1 MDEIATEE
9 RLRWSKQENKIY
21 GFCYQHVHC
30 HNTDFTDINS
40 IANLQNLLDTEVHKT
55 KEDLVIAIGNCGA
68 GGHVTPLLSL
78 PSCCKEETNQF
89 SVMINAICNQ
99 TKVDV
104 FVTDGDATRIRVFC
118 GMIKP
123 IRDKEINAVMKR
135 MPLFDLTLVNG
146 EKALYL
152 DDKHNGKR
160 MRTIII
166 SDTRVCKINGTVISR
181 DQANLCV

>member
-1 MDEIATEE
+1 MYSPDETTVSSLDEIATEE
-9 RLRWSKQENKIY
+9 RLRWNKQENKIH
-21 GFCYQHVHC
+21 GFCYQHAHC
-30 HNTDFTDINS
+30 HSTDFTDINI
-40 IANLQNLLDTEVHKT
+40 IANLQNLLDTKEVHKT

-89 SVMINAICNQ
+89 SVMINAVCKQ

-104 FVTDGDATRIRVFC
+104 FATKGDATRRRVFC
-118 GMIKP
+118 GMMKP
-123 IRDKEINAVMKR
+123 IKDKEINALMKR

-152 DDKHNGKR
+152 DDKHNGQR
-160 MRTIII
+160 M
-166 SDTRVCKINGTVISR
+166 
-181 DQANLCV
+181 